1 MATLGIILFGRR
13 PSTALVGTHISASP
27 SNIGREANNVSSSIG
42 EGPFSTGRQHSVFRM
57 PIPEHV
63 HLPAPILWIGGVSIE
78 NLRLTLAAQVFTI
91 PLILYSFHQFSL
103 VAPLANL
110 AIEWVIAPVT
120 LLGWVTVF
128 LGFPLLY
135 AGQIV
140 AWVDWILLKYLIRTI
155 YFMSRLPF
163 ASFIW

>member
-1 MATLGIILFGRR
+1 
-13 PSTALVGTHISASP
+13 
-27 SNIGREANNVSSSIG
+27 
-42 EGPFSTGRQHSVFRM
+42 
-57 PIPEHV
+57 V